1 MLRTVSTLFMIF
13 LFSTLVQA
21 DYDSANAALKAGDYE
36 IAFNEFQSLAE
47 AGNAEA
53 QNKIGMMYQRGIGIP
68 QDPAEALKWYRR
80 AADDGYTFAQYNLGA
95 MYQKGICIQQDSPE
109 ALKWY
114 RRAAEQGVT
123 EAQYNLGIMYFSG
136 DGIPKDIM
144 QAYTWIDVAALGGN
158 ERAQDSRDLI
168 ESEMSPEQIEEA
180 RKLAKEFW
188 QMYGYKEL

>member
-1 MLRTVSTLFMIF
+1 MLRIVITSFILF
-13 LFSTLVQA
+13 LFSALVQA
-21 DYDSANAALKAGDYE
+21 DYESANAALKAGDYE
-36 IAFNEFQSLAE
+36 IAFNEFQSLSE

-53 QNKIGMMYQRGIGIP
+53 QNKLAMMYQRGIGIP

-95 MYQKGICIQQDSPE
+95 MYQKGVCIQQDSPE

-114 RRAAEQGVT
+114 RKAAEQGVT

-136 DGIPKDIM
+136 DGIPKDVIH
-144 QAYTWIDVAALGGN
+144 AYTWVDVAALGGN
-158 ERAQDSRDLI
+158 ESARDTRDLI

-180 RKLAKEFW
+180 RMLAKEFW
-188 QMYGYKEL
+188 QMYGKKE

>member
-1 MLRTVSTLFMIF
+1 MLRIVFTSLIIF
-13 LFSTLVQA
+13 LFTTSVQA

-36 IAFNEFQSLAE
+36 MAFNEFQSLAE

-53 QNKIGMMYQRGIGIP
+53 QNKLGMMYQRGIGIP

-95 MYQKGICIQQDSPE
+95 MYQKGICIQQDYPE

-114 RRAAEQGVT
+114 RQAAEQGIT

-136 DGIPKDIM
+136 DGIPKDVI
-144 QAYTWIDVAALGGN
+144 QAYTWVDVAALGGN
-158 ERAQDSRDLI
+158 ERARESRDLI
-168 ESEMSPEQIEEA
+168 ESEMSPKQIEEA

-188 QMYGYKEL
+188 QMYGKKE